1 MNNKFKSKK
10 WLILLLALM
19 LLAVT
24 ACGSKT
30 TDTPMP
36 ADTPKDTGTNEPNAL
51 TKVDGGIF
59 ILGIGSDP
67 NVMNPLYA
75 GDRVTMTIN
84 NALFSPLYVTDS
96 EGTTF
101 YLAESIT
108 PSEDFLKYT
117 LKLKEGLKWH
127 DGEDLNA
134 DDIVFTMNS
143 TTDENQKANSRGS
156 FVIAGK
162 PVEAKKIDELTVEFT
177 LPEISVPFMGSLGG
191 LRPIPQH
198 IFEGEAD
205 LAKSTKN
212 LEPIGSGPFKFKEF
226 KSGEKVELVRFDEY
240 FDGVANLDSIV
251 YRVIADPNTAN
262 TALMNG
268 ELSARYI
275 TVSDVEKF
283 DSNEDFNVVTYKEGM
298 LNNMVFRLTNKDLQN
313 NDVRK
318 AIAYGINKAELISG
332 VYLSEEYAEKAHSI
346 FVPTT
351 SFYTDDVEKYDHD
364 INKAKELL
372 KDAGV
377 ENLKLRLAYINSSKE
392 NEGFGLIMQQQLKEI
407 GVEIEL
413 IAMERGAFYDKLLD
427 ASNPDFDL
435 AFNGFVMGMEP
446 NGYKP
451 LFLEGNMNNF
461 MGYVNKN
468 LDTTWESGVVETDES
483 KRSEIYQSIQK
494 QLIDDMVVYPI
505 AYPMSIVAVNNK
517 IGGVEEA
524 IPSPIFMFRDLS
536 KLYIMK

>member
-1 MNNKFKSKK
+1 MRNKMKSKK

-36 ADTPKDTGTNEPNAL
+36 ADTPKDTGTNEPDAL

-351 SFYTDDVEKYDHD
+351 SFYTDDVEKYDYD
-364 INKAKELL
+364 VNKAKELL
-372 KDAGV
+372 KDAGA

-536 KLYIMK
+536 KLYIME

>member
-351 SFYTDDVEKYDHD
+351 SFYTDDVEKYDYD
-364 INKAKELL
+364 VDKAKELL
-372 KDAGV
+372 KDAGA

-468 LDTTWESGVVETDES
+468 LDATWESGVVETDES

-536 KLYIMK
+536 KLYIME

>member
-1 MNNKFKSKK
+1 MRNKMKSKK

-351 SFYTDDVEKYDHD
+351 SFYTDDVEKYDYD
-364 INKAKELL
+364 VNKAKELL
-372 KDAGV
+372 KDAGA

-536 KLYIMK
+536 KLYIME

>member
-1 MNNKFKSKK
+1 MRNKMKSKK

-351 SFYTDDVEKYDHD
+351 SFYTDDVEKYDYD
-364 INKAKELL
+364 VDKAKELL
-372 KDAGV
+372 KDAGA

-536 KLYIMK
+536 KLYIME

>member
-351 SFYTDDVEKYDHD
+351 SFYTDDVEKYDYD
-364 INKAKELL
+364 VNKAKELL
-372 KDAGV
+372 KDAGA

-468 LDTTWESGVVETDES
+468 LDATWESGVVETDES

-536 KLYIMK
+536 KLYIME

>member
-1 MNNKFKSKK
+1 MRNKMKSKK

-36 ADTPKDTGTNEPNAL
+36 ADTPKDTGTNEPNVL

-351 SFYTDDVEKYDHD
+351 SFYTDDVEKYDYD
-364 INKAKELL
+364 VDKAKELL

-536 KLYIMK
+536 KLYIME

>member
-1 MNNKFKSKK
+1 MRNKMKSKK

-19 LLAVT
+19 LLSVT

-36 ADTPKDTGTNEPNAL
+36 ADTPKDTGTNEPDAL

-226 KSGEKVELVRFDEY
+226 KSGEKVELVRFNEY

-351 SFYTDDVEKYDHD
+351 SFYTDDVEKYDYD
-364 INKAKELL
+364 VDKAKELL

-468 LDTTWESGVVETDES
+468 LDATWESGVVETDES

-536 KLYIMK
+536 KLYIME

>member
-156 FVIAGK
+156 C
-162 PVEAKKIDELTVEFT
+162 
-177 LPEISVPFMGSLGG
+177 
-191 LRPIPQH
+191 
-198 IFEGEAD
+198 
-205 LAKSTKN
+205 N
-212 LEPIGSGPFKFKEF
+212 C
-226 KSGEKVELVRFDEY
+226 
-240 FDGVANLDSIV
+240 
-251 YRVIADPNTAN
+251 
-262 TALMNG
+262 
-268 ELSARYI
+268 
-275 TVSDVEKF
+275 
-283 DSNEDFNVVTYKEGM
+283 
-298 LNNMVFRLTNKDLQN
+298 
-313 NDVRK
+313 RK
-318 AIAYGINKAELISG
+318 AC
-332 VYLSEEYAEKAHSI
+332 
-346 FVPTT
+346 
-351 SFYTDDVEKYDHD
+351 
-364 INKAKELL
+364 
-372 KDAGV
+372 
-377 ENLKLRLAYINSSKE
+377 
-392 NEGFGLIMQQQLKEI
+392 
-407 GVEIEL
+407 
-413 IAMERGAFYDKLLD
+413 
-427 ASNPDFDL
+427 
-435 AFNGFVMGMEP
+435 
-446 NGYKP
+446 
-451 LFLEGNMNNF
+451 
-461 MGYVNKN
+461 
-468 LDTTWESGVVETDES
+468 
-483 KRSEIYQSIQK
+483 RS
-494 QLIDDMVVYPI
+494 
-505 AYPMSIVAVNNK
+505 
-517 IGGVEEA
+517 
-524 IPSPIFMFRDLS
+524 
-536 KLYIMK
+536 

>member
-1 MNNKFKSKK
+1 MRNKMKSKK

-198 IFEGEAD
+198 VFEGEAD

-351 SFYTDDVEKYDHD
+351 SFYTDDVEKYEYNVD
-364 INKAKELL
+364 KAKELL
-372 KDAGV
+372 KDAGA

-536 KLYIMK
+536 KLYIME